1 MKNYAII
8 SEFNPFHKGHQY
20 LIEQCR
26 QHGATHITAIMSG
39 NFVQRGDVAI
49 VDKHTRTE
57 MALKGGVDL
66 VLELPLPYALSNA
79 QNFARGGVRIADSMG
94 CCDSLVF
101 GSECGNIDILKHI
114 ADVLQNSEFSF
125 YFRQETEKGISYPN
139 AVKNTVRTFDSD
151 YGNILDFPNNVLGIE
166 YIKALNELHS
176 AVIPVTFKRIGD
188 SHNSKEISS
197 EFSSATNIRK
207 LILKQQNI
215 KNYLPETSYRIL
227 CRAIQAG
234 QVADINNNIRS
245 ILYQLRTMSIK
256 DFSDIA
262 DINEG
267 LEYKIRTAV
276 RQAVTFEEIIE
287 KAKSKRYTYARLRRI
302 LWSAFLGITKD
313 FSFAP
318 PYIRI
323 LGFNTNG
330 TEILKKMKK
339 TASLPIVTKITNL
352 PDECSVF
359 AQSLLSLE
367 SHSTDIYYTFT
378 QNVRRCGMEFI
389 NGIVVQK

>member
-1 MKNYAII
+1 
-8 SEFNPFHKGHQY
+8 
-20 LIEQCR
+20 
-26 QHGATHITAIMSG
+26 MSG

-49 VDKHTRTE
+49 ISKHSRVK

-101 GSECGNIDILKHI
+101 GSECGNIDILKQI

-313 FSFAP
+313 
-318 PYIRI
+318 
-323 LGFNTNG
+323 L
-330 TEILKKMKK
+330 
-339 TASLPIVTKITNL
+339 
-352 PDECSVF
+352 
-359 AQSLLSLE
+359 
-367 SHSTDIYYTFT
+367 
-378 QNVRRCGMEFI
+378 
-389 NGIVVQK
+389 